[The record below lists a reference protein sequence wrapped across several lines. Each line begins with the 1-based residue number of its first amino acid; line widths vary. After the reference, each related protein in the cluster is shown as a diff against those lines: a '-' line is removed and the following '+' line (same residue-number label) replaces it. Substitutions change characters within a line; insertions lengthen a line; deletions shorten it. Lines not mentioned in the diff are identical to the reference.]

1 MFLTLLSLYLGAPWT
16 SAKYLSLH
24 SIQELDLNED
34 RDSKLFLTEM
44 EHEII
49 FRLQGLTFI
58 LVFHWSLLFCPL
70 WVQSCVLDL

>member
-1 MFLTLLSLYLGAPWT
+1 MFLTLLSLNLDAPWT

-49 FRLQGLTFI
+49 FRLQ
-58 LVFHWSLLFCPL
+58 
-70 WVQSCVLDL
+70 